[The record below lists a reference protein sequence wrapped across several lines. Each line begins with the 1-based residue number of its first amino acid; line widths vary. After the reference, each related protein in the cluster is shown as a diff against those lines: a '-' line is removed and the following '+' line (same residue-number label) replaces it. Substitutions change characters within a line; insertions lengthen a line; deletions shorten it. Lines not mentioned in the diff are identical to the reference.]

1 MNHYPFDICFCSGF
15 WGLGSWKYKHVFP
28 PWPLALLPNT
38 GKLASKLE
46 ENRVEVQSPRKQ
58 RLDGCLTGLLRWGW
72 WFFLQHTCV
81 HSSLTRGGGC
91 QCDPQE
97 GWTVTDI
104 NRAVPGRN
112 PKAPTHPIH
121 PDHICL
127 PAQSCAPSPPPAAAA
142 VPVPLWGWY
151 SEQTAWRHPRCSRA
165 GC

>member
-1 MNHYPFDICFCSGF
+1 MNHYPFDTCFCSGF
-15 WGLGSWKYKHVFP
+15 WGWVLENTRMYFLHCPWRSCPTWASW
-28 PWPLALLPNT
+28 LQNLTRT
-38 GKLASKLE
+38 GWTC
-46 ENRVEVQSPRKQ
+46 RVHACSACKQ

-72 WFFLQHTCV
+72 WFFLRHTRV

-142 VPVPLWGWY
+142 VPMPLWGWY
-151 SEQTAWRHPRCSRA
+151 SE
-165 GC
+165 